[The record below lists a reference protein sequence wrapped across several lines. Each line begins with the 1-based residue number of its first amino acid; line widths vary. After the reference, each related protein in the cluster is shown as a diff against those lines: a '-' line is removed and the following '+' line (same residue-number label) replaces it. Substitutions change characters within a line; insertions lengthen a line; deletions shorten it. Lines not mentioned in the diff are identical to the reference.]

1 MGRMKN
7 LFRRKFT
14 GQPTRLPSGAFALDR
29 DGRVVVSTLPR
40 TFPAA
45 DMKEIGTRVLAFF
58 RGAQQA
64 QMPLHELN
72 VYYPTLKVTAR
83 CLRGGALIFLSPQTL
98 PKN

>member
-1 MGRMKN
+1 MKN

-14 GQPTRLPSGAFALDR
+14 GQPARLPSGAFALDR
-29 DGRVVVSTLPR
+29 NGKVVVSTLPQN
-40 TFPAA
+40 FPQNE
-45 DMKEIGTRVLAFF
+45 MKEIGARVLAFF

-72 VYYPTLKVTAR
+72 VYYPNLKVTAR